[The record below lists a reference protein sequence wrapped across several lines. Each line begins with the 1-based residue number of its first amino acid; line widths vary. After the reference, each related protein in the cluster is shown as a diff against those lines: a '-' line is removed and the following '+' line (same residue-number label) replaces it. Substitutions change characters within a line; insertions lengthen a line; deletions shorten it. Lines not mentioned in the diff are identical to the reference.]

1 MIKTLQATQKIG
13 FGKYKG
19 TVVADLPESYK
30 GWLRDVVGYNIEAHP
45 SSAVFTSFVD
55 QKLLDHIREVE
66 SRPVNRNLPLT
77 DIEQR
82 LKDQSDLEVIH
93 RNTCIDIGR
102 QLIYNDVQIPF

>member
-1 MIKTLQATQKIG
+1 MKTLQATQKIG
-13 FGKYKG
+13 FGKYRG
-19 TVVADLPESYK
+19 TVVADLPEGYK
-30 GWLRDVVGYNIEAHP
+30 GWLRDVVGYDIESHH

-93 RNTCIDIGR
+93 RNTCIEIGR
-102 QLIYNDVQIPF
+102 QLIYENVQIPF

>member
-1 MIKTLQATQKIG
+1 MKTLQATQKIG

-30 GWLRDVVGYNIEAHP
+30 GWLRDVLGYSIESHP
-45 SSAVFTSFVD
+45 TSVPLTSYIT
-55 QKLLDHIREVE
+55 QKLIDHVREVE

-82 LKDQSDLEVIH
+82 LKDQSDLEVLH
-93 RNTCIDIGR
+93 RNTCIEIGR
-102 QLIYNDVQIPF
+102 QLIYSNVQIPF

>member
-1 MIKTLQATQKIG
+1 MKTLQANQKIG

-30 GWLRDVVGYNIEAHP
+30 GWLRDVVGYNIETHL
-45 SSAVFTSFVD
+45 SSAVFTTFVD
-55 QKLLDHIREVE
+55 QKLLNHIREVE

-93 RNTCIDIGR
+93 RNTCIEIGR
-102 QLIYNDVQIPF
+102 KLIYDNVQIPF